1 MSKKRPVWTGPHP
14 EGGWANRIEGSERA
28 SSRHD
33 NKTEAV
39 AAGRDRARKDH
50 VEHFVQDQKGQ
61 IQSRN
66 SYGGDP
72 RRRKG

>member
-1 MSKKRPVWTGPHP
+1 MGNKRNVWTGPHP
-14 EGGWANRIEGSERA
+14 EGGWANRLEGSKRVSSTHETKAEAVGVGRERA
-28 SSRHD
+28 
-33 NKTEAV
+33 K
-39 AAGRDRARKDH
+39 KDH
-50 VEHFVQDQKGQ
+50 VEHFIQGQKGQ

>member
-1 MSKKRPVWTGPHP
+1 MGDKRNVWTGPGP
-14 EGGWANRIEGSERA
+14 EGGWANRLERSKRA
-28 SSRHD
+28 SSTHET
-33 NKTEAV
+33 KAEAV
-39 AAGRDRARKDH
+39 AAGRERAKKDH
-50 VEHFVQDQKGQ
+50 LEHFIQDQKGQ

>member
-1 MSKKRPVWTGPHP
+1 MSKKGNVWTGPHP
-14 EGGWANRIEGSERA
+14 EGGWANRVEGNEKA
-28 SSRHD
+28 SSKHET
-33 NKTEAV
+33 KSEAV
-39 AAGRDRARKDH
+39 TAGRDRARKDH

-72 RRRKG
+72 PRRRG